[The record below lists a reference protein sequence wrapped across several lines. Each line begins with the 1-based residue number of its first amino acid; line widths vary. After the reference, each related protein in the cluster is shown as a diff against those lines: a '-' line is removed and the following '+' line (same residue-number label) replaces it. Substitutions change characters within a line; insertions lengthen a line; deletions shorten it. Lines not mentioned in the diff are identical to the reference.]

1 MYASRLP
8 VRDVINWVTEKVT
21 FAAAKTPGRASG
33 FGSFEAMSPPNA
45 GRRISTITIPIK
57 AAFKTEPAIIP
68 AASLPE
74 KGSLFRE
81 GRAGYRVGSQ
91 VHTARMAFPAIT
103 AGNIRGMAAIMGE
116 PDMKKA
122 VTGAMMPIKRP
133 LQSPAASTAIIM
145 VVLTIGPVTYTE
157 RFLKNW
163 LRIQTA
169 SKRAVCAR
177 LLVDNFIKFLL
188 FLVQYKREKI
198 KIQYPVKNL
207 VFFFR
212 VCYNRKMTVS
222 MFGIR

>member
-1 MYASRLP
+1 
-8 VRDVINWVTEKVT
+8 
-21 FAAAKTPGRASG
+21 
-33 FGSFEAMSPPNA
+33 
-45 GRRISTITIPIK
+45 
-57 AAFKTEPAIIP
+57 
-68 AASLPE
+68 
-74 KGSLFRE
+74 
-81 GRAGYRVGSQ
+81 
-91 VHTARMAFPAIT
+91 
-103 AGNIRGMAAIMGE
+103 MGE

-122 VTGAMMPIKRP
+122 VMGAMMPIKRP